1 MIFQNTAKR
10 ISKDGKLQYK
20 TWPFTMRFVPFWKL
34 NKNQQNNNQN
44 ERTMKHKKNENPS
57 GLIIRLF
64 RLPKKLDFKGKEV
77 IVKIIKHIIRK
88 SCKI

>member
-1 MIFQNTAKR
+1 
-10 ISKDGKLQYK
+10 
-20 TWPFTMRFVPFWKL
+20 MRFVPFWKL

-77 IVKIIKHIIRK
+77 IVKIIKHVIRK

>member
-1 MIFQNTAKR
+1 MRLTA
-10 ISKDGKLQYK
+10 Y
-20 TWPFTMRFVPFWKL
+20 WNL
-34 NKNQQNNNQN
+34 NKNQQNNNQK
-44 ERTMKHKKNENPS
+44 ERTMKHKRTENQS

-64 RLPKKLDFKGKEV
+64 RLPKKLDLKGKEV